1 MKLYDTKLLTII
13 CEALAQK
20 NITDILE
27 KNNASGYTFYEVG
40 GNGSKG
46 IRGQGLQNE
55 KNIKLEVILQEEKLY
70 RILEE
75 IARTLFSDYSIVTY
89 VNDVGVIR
97 IEKFS

>member
-1 MKLYDTKLLTII
+1 VKLYNTKLLTII
-13 CEALAQK
+13 CEAPAQK

-27 KNNASGYTFYEVG
+27 KNNISGYTFYEVG

-75 IARTLFSDYSIVTY
+75 IARTLFSDYAIVTY

>member
-1 MKLYDTKLLTII
+1 MRLYDTKLLTII
-13 CEALAQK
+13 CEAPAQK

-27 KNNASGYTFYEVG
+27 NNNLSGYTFYEVG

-75 IARTLFSDYSIVTY
+75 IARTLFSDYAIVTY

>member
-1 MKLYDTKLLTII
+1 MKLYDAKLLIII
-13 CEALAQK
+13 CEAPAQK

-27 KNNASGYTFYEVG
+27 KNNISGYTFYEVG

-55 KNIKLEVILQEEKLY
+55 KNIKLEVILQEEKLC

-75 IARTLFSDYSIVTY
+75 IARTLFSDYAIVTY

>member
-1 MKLYDTKLLTII
+1 MKLYNTKLLTII
-13 CEALAQK
+13 CEAPAQK
-20 NITDILE
+20 NITDIFE
-27 KNNASGYTFYEVG
+27 KNNLSGYTFYEVG

-75 IARTLFSDYSIVTY
+75 IARTLFSDYAIVTY

>member
-1 MKLYDTKLLTII
+1 MRLYDTKLLTII
-13 CEALAQK
+13 CEAPAQK

-27 KNNASGYTFYEVG
+27 KNNLSGYTFYEVG

-75 IARTLFSDYSIVTY
+75 IARTLFSDYAIVTY

>member
-1 MKLYDTKLLTII
+1 VRLYDTKLLTII
-13 CEALAQK
+13 CEAPAQK

-27 KNNASGYTFYEVG
+27 KNNLSGYTFYEVG

-75 IARTLFSDYSIVTY
+75 IARTLFSDYAIVTY